1 MFGFFKKKPL
11 SLKEQYK
18 EHLKG
23 NEHLID
29 ECGIHY
35 AIVSAYGKQATKLKK
50 DQPLAA
56 ANKIDSA
63 IQFALEQND
72 KESIS
77 LSFWLRKPA
86 YLYAAGKKGEAFQEI
101 AKLST
106 YLPPPLE
113 PYKKGTSEWYGAQ
126 SAILIARCALLAKDK
141 TTESWV
147 QYISDRILATHY
159 EALFHQ
165 QMIKKLSNRPT
176 LLKGSKRNL
185 EFVLRFEDQKDL
197 EKFGWKA
204 FKALKLT
211 HLENE
216 LLQMARSW
224 ASSQNLG
231 TEDVE
236 SWLAT
241 VLDKTG

>member
-1 MFGFFKKKPL
+1 MFGFFNKKSL
-11 SLKEQYK
+11 SLEEQYK

-29 ECGIHY
+29 GCGIHY

-50 DQPLAA
+50 DQPLEA

-63 IQFALEQND
+63 IQFALEQDD

-86 YLYAAGKKGEAFQEI
+86 YLYAAGKKDEAFQEI

-126 SAILIARCALLAKDK
+126 SDILMARCALLAKDK
-141 TTESWV
+141 TPESWA
-147 QYISDRILATHY
+147 QYISDRVLATHY
-159 EALFHQ
+159 EAMFHK
-165 QMIKKLSNRPT
+165 QMIKRLSSRPT

-211 HLENE
+211 HLDNE
-216 LLQMARSW
+216 LMQIARSW
-224 ASSQNLG
+224 ASG
-231 TEDVE
+231 GDHGIEMVE

-241 VLDKTG
+241 VLHEIE